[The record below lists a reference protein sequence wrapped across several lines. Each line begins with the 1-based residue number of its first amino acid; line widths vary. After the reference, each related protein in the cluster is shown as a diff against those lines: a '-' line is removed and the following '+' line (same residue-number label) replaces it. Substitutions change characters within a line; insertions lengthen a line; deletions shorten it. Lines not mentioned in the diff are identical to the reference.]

1 MLSLVA
7 TLFSSLTGRG
17 RKPSTLKCVLW
28 LKAQPIKVMSSL
40 QSQPSLER
48 QGGDRREG
56 QRMSLCKKTGQV
68 SCSSRGNTTNIER
81 ALDLQVCDSSMPL
94 TFNLMFYKQEILI
107 SKSTSDCEGR
117 SATVKRFSYCQHSK

>member
-7 TLFSSLTGRG
+7 TMFSSLTGRG
-17 RKPSTLKCVLW
+17 RKPSSLKCVLW
-28 LKAQPIKVMSSL
+28 LIAQPIEVMSSL

-48 QGGDRREG
+48 QGGDRRES
-56 QRMSLCKKTGQV
+56 QRMSLCKKTGQI
-68 SCSSRGNTTNIER
+68 SCSSRGNRTNIER
-81 ALDLQVCDSSMPL
+81 ALHLQICDSSMPL
-94 TFNLMFYKQEILI
+94 TFKLMFYKQEIPI